1 MSCGLTNAGGAKK
14 TVFTRPN
21 TAVFTPMPSASTVT
35 AAIVNAG
42 AFNSCRKANL
52 KSRIISGVV
61 AERGHWIGAGCAKS
75 RDVTGEQRDGR
86 QRDCDKNKGRDV
98 KRANIVQQRG
108 KQPSRQKS
116 ENHPNNGT
124 DSDQLQRVPD
134 NEAQNITTLRTQGHA
149 HANFVRPLNDV
160 IRNDSVCADRGEHQ
174 CDCSKNPEQDD
185 R

>member
-1 MSCGLTNAGGAKK
+1 MYAGRTKK

-86 QRDCDKNKGRDV
+86 QRACDKNKGRVV
-98 KRANIVQQRG
+98 KRANILQQRG
-108 KQPSRQKS
+108 NQRTQHKS
-116 ENHPNNGT
+116 DNTPNNG
-124 DSDQLQRVPD
+124 
-134 NEAQNITTLRTQGHA
+134 
-149 HANFVRPLNDV
+149 
-160 IRNDSVCADRGEHQ
+160 
-174 CDCSKNPEQDD
+174 
-185 R
+185 